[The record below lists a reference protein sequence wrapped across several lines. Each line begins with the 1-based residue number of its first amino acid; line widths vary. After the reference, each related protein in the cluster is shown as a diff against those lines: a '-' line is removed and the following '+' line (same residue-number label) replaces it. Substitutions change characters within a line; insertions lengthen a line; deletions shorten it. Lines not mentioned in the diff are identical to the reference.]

1 MEPAL
6 LLRRLGEIGASLER
20 SGHALALIGLGS
32 VGLDLQ
38 RLDAWSDLDFFAI
51 VESGH
56 KQQYLQNLSWLTDLA
71 PVSFFFQNTVDG
83 YKLLYADGV
92 FCEFAVFE
100 PAELQ
105 TAVYSPGRLVWKQPQ
120 VPESWSHPA
129 MPPAPP
135 AKRDRS
141 WLLGEALTNL
151 YVGLGRDR
159 RGEKLTAHRYI
170 QNYAVDR
177 LLELIEGLQSSQP
190 VMRDGFDLN
199 RRFEQRF
206 PDCVGLLPTWL
217 QGYQHNCESALAILT
232 FLEQHFEVNQDIAAA
247 IRDRAVSW

>member
-6 LLRRLGEIGASLER
+6 MLRRLGEIGASLER

-51 VESGH
+51 VETGH
-56 KQQYLQNLSWLTDLA
+56 KQEYLQNLSWLTDLA

-83 YKLLYADGV
+83 YKLLFTDGV

-105 TAVYSPGRLVWKQPQ
+105 TAVYSPGRLVWKQPH
-120 VPESWSHPA
+120 VPESWSHPLQE
-129 MPPAPP
+129 PIQP
-135 AKRDRS
+135 AKHHHA

-177 LLELIEGLQSSQP
+177 VLELIEDLQSAQP

-206 PDCVGLLPTWL
+206 PDRAGLLPTWL
-217 QGYQHNCESALAILT
+217 QGYEHNRESALAILT
-232 FLEQHFEVNQDIAAA
+232 FLEQHFEINPDIAFA
-247 IRDRAVSW
+247 IRERAV

>member
-51 VESGH
+51 VETGH
-56 KQQYLQNLSWLTDLA
+56 KQEYLQNLSWLTDLA

-83 YKLLYADGV
+83 YKLLFTDGV

-105 TAVYSPGRLVWKQPQ
+105 TAVYSPGRLVWKQPH
-120 VPESWSHPA
+120 VPESWSHP
-129 MPPAPP
+129 PQEPIQP
-135 AKRDRS
+135 AKRDHA
-141 WLLGEALTNL
+141 WLLGEAMTNL

-170 QNYAVDR
+170 QNFAVDR
-177 LLELIEGLQSSQP
+177 VLELIEDLQSAQP

-206 PDCVGLLPTWL
+206 PDRAGLLPTWL
-217 QGYQHNCESALAILT
+217 QGYQHNSESALAILT

>member
-32 VGLDLQ
+32 VGMDLQ

-51 VESGH
+51 VETGH
-56 KQQYLQNLSWLTDLA
+56 KQEYLQNLSWLTDLA
-71 PVSFFFQNTVDG
+71 PVSFFFKNTVDG
-83 YKLLYADGV
+83 YKLLFTDGV

-105 TAVYSPGRLVWKQPQ
+105 TAVYSPGRLVWKQPH
-120 VPESWSHPA
+120 VPESWRHPLQEIIQ
-129 MPPAPP
+129 P
-135 AKRDRS
+135 AKHDHA

-177 LLELIEGLQSSQP
+177 VLELIEDLQTAQP

-206 PDCVGLLPTWL
+206 PDIAKLLPSWL
-217 QGYQHNCESALAILT
+217 QGYEHNCESALAILA
-232 FLEQHFEVNQDIAAA
+232 FLEAHFEINQNIAAA
-247 IRDRAVSW
+247 IRERAI